1 MEKKSGSC
9 RLQSLFTCSTL
20 FSRPFKSWRLPC
32 ILTQMIKSS
41 SLLGE
46 MEMWGQKLIQHPTIS
61 CIHDKCESEHFIYLP
76 YTLLISSDFHWLC
89 VSDVLRNVLSY
100 SAYPAVLWAAVCV
113 SILMYA
119 EIWMQV
125 SVCGCACV
133 YLCVN
138 LMSWGT
144 CRHCFPISGLYVSKS
159 RTGKKKA
166 RGGKRDIKIV

>member
-61 CIHDKCESEHFIYLP
+61 CIHDQCESEHFIYLP

-113 SILMYA
+113 HTYVCRNMDASVYLWVCMC
-119 EIWMQV
+119 V
-125 SVCGCACV
+125 SVCQFNV
-133 YLCVN
+133 LRD
-138 LMSWGT
+138 MSPLLSNFRFI
-144 CRHCFPISGLYVSKS
+144 CQ
-159 RTGKKKA
+159 
-166 RGGKRDIKIV
+166 